1 MQESHTALVGAMKE
15 ASAILI
21 DRRRRGAKREIH
33 RQEGRKGEREREKGQ
48 TKRPKRAFVSA
59 VAAAGRMIARASL
72 CIIEIDIDTNFFSVF
87 CLLCVQCE
95 TLTKSYQLHSRHYPW
110 KFTTKGMLFNR

>member
-1 MQESHTALVGAMKE
+1 MPRGRYT
-15 ASAILI
+15 
-21 DRRRRGAKREIH
+21 DRK
-33 RQEGRKGEREREKGQ
+33 EGRERERERERGREKGQ

-87 CLLCVQCE
+87 FLLCVQCE